1 MKRRSF
7 LNVTVGALATSLVY
21 PFSNL
26 LAGPKAWENVTTAH
40 PYLADNFGPVSEEVT
55 VTALETLGQIPA
67 ELNGRYLRNGPNPM
81 APVDFAKHHWFVGD
95 GMVHGV
101 RLGEGKAMWYRNR
114 WVRSEAMVAAL
125 GEDPAGRVF
134 AGSNNTH
141 VIGHAGRTFAIVES
155 GAPPVELSYELDT
168 VGVNNFFGT
177 LTDMGFTA
185 HPKVDPDTGDL
196 HAMCYSWPAWGD
208 HLKYVHVG
216 RDGRVKKTVEVPV
229 PGMPMVHD
237 MSLTKNY
244 VVVYDLPVTIDGS
257 LLQRGMHFPFGWNAD
272 YQPRV
277 GLLPRNGSGAD
288 VIWCEVEPCYVY
300 HPMNAYE
307 DASGNVV
314 LDVCRYERMFLNDNY
329 GPFGDSLATL
339 DRWTID
345 PKTRKVSSERIDD
358 RGQEFPRCSP
368 VLNSKPYRYGY
379 SLAVVGKTFPTIL
392 KHDMQTGVASEFAL
406 GPGRHGAE
414 PYFIPRE
421 GGEAEDDGFLM
432 SFVYDAG
439 RNASELLILDA
450 RDLSLPPI
458 ARVLLPTRVP
468 YGFHGSWVPDGSGGP
483 SV

>member
-7 LNVTVGALATSLVY
+7 LNTTIGAAATSLVY

-26 LAGPKAWENVTTAH
+26 LAGPKGWENVVTAL
-40 PYLADNFGPVSEEVT
+40 PYLADNFGPVTEEVT
-55 VTALETLGQIPA
+55 ATALETRGRIPA

-81 APVDFAKHHWFVGD
+81 APVDMTKHHWFVGD

-101 RLGEGKAMWYRNR
+101 RLGEGKALWYRNR
-114 WVRSEAMVAAL
+114 WVRSEAMVEAL
-125 GEDPAGRVF
+125 GEDPAGR
-134 AGSNNTH
+134 
-141 VIGHAGRTFAIVES
+141 IFAIVES
-155 GAPPVELSYELDT
+155 GAPPIELGYELDT

-196 HAMCYSWPAWGD
+196 HAMCYSWPAWED
-208 HLKYVHVG
+208 HVKYVHVG
-216 RDGRVKKTVEVPV
+216 RDGRVKKTVDVPV

-237 MSLTKNY
+237 MSLTENY
-244 VVVYDLPVTIDGS
+244 AVVYDLPVTIDGG
-257 LLQRGMHFPFGWNAD
+257 LLQREMRFPFGWNSQ

-288 VIWCEVEPCYVY
+288 VIWCEVEPCYLF

-307 DASGNVV
+307 DATGKVV
-314 LDVCRYERMFLNDNY
+314 VDVCRYERMFLTDNH

-339 DRWTID
+339 DRWTVD
-345 PKTRKVSSERIDD
+345 PKTRKVTTERVDD

-379 SLAVVGKTFPTIL
+379 SVAVEGTTFPTIL
-392 KHDMQTGVASEFAL
+392 KHDMQTGVTTEFAL
-406 GPGRHGAE
+406 GPGRHAGEA
-414 PYFIPRE
+414 YFIPRE

-439 RNASELLILDA
+439 RDASELLILDA
-450 RDLSLPPI
+450 RDLSEPPI
-458 ARVLLPTRVP
+458 AQVLLPARVP
-468 YGFHGSWVPDGSGGP
+468 YGFHGSWVPDGSDGP